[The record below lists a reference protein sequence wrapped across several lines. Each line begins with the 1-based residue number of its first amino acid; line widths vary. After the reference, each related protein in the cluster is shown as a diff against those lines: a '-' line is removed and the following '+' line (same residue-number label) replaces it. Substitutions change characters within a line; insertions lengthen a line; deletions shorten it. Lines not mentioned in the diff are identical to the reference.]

1 MPVTL
6 YPAGRRAWFTLPRAE
21 REELIDSIEPSEA
34 DFAASF
40 ADVARVNRYLG
51 GTRAVRRAL
60 PELLRGLDTTRPVRL
75 LDIAAGSADIPRAL
89 VQAARRDAFGPGLRF
104 DITAL
109 DNHPK
114 VLAYARRVTPP
125 DAYPEIRIV
134 EGDAFALPY
143 ADGAFDIALCSLAFH
158 HFGFDRCVS
167 LLREME
173 RVSVRGFV
181 VNDLRRDAVAC
192 GLVWA
197 VTRLVRANR
206 LTRHDAPLSV
216 LRAYTLTEYRAMAA
230 EAGLPNMTVRAVP
243 MYRAVLVRKRDG
255 NQ

>member
-1 MPVTL
+1 MPFSL
-6 YPAGRRAWFTLPRAE
+6 YPTSEQTWRTPPRAE
-21 REELIDSIEPSEA
+21 REELIDSTEPSAA

-40 ADVARVNRYLG
+40 GDVARVNRYLG
-51 GTRAVRRAL
+51 GTRAVLRTL
-60 PELLRGLDTTRPVRL
+60 PELLHGIEAGRPVRI
-75 LDIAAGSADIPRAL
+75 LDIATGSADIPRAL
-89 VQAARRDAFGPGLRF
+89 VYATRRDAFGPGLRF

-114 VLAYARRVTPP
+114 VLSFARMATPQ

-158 HFGFDRCVS
+158 HFGYDRCIS

-173 RVSVRGFV
+173 RVSTRGFI

-192 GLVWA
+192 GLIWV
-197 VTRLVRANR
+197 VTRLVGANR

-216 LRAYTLTEYRAMAA
+216 LRAYTLPEYRAMVA
-230 EAGLPNMTVRAVP
+230 EAGLPDTTVRAVP
-243 MYRAVLVRKRDG
+243 MYRAVLVRKKGGGR
-255 NQ
+255 